1 MERMKMEGLAK
12 HIRKAMAEDL
22 EEAGLLTPVLDPDHV
37 IHQVTE
43 VLGKQFEKRIAI
55 VWSVEDVLTMAHLK
69 SEFTD
74 GKEWMTNEEA
84 AEVLGEMQ
92 HRHDA
97 SIGIN
102 HDVIYAYCFDFKQ
115 QLGGEEINKRQGDTD
130 ES

>member
-1 MERMKMEGLAK
+1 MEGLAK

-43 VLGKQFEKRIAI
+43 VLGKQIEKRIAI

-74 GKEWMTNEEA
+74 GKEWMTKEEA
-84 AEVLGEMQ
+84 VEILHELN
-92 HRHDA
+92 HNHDA
-97 SIGIN
+97 TIGVN
-102 HDVIYAYCFDFKQ
+102 WTVILDYTMSKKSE
-115 QLGGEEINKRQGDTD
+115 LGSEEISKRQGATN